1 MAWWREARF
10 GMFIHWGVY
19 SVYGNVYDGL
29 NVKGEQVHYNK
40 VNTGYPA
47 EWIMYGAQ
55 IPRATYRQAAAEF
68 DASEYN
74 PKAWVQLAKQ
84 AGMKY
89 VVVTTKHHDGFC
101 LFDPDYTD
109 WNAVEAS
116 AAERDLLDELVQEVQ
131 AAGLKLGFYYSQNRD
146 WMAEGG
152 MGDIPELNFGLYSAD
167 KVMKYVDDLVI
178 PQINELTS
186 RYNFDLFWFD
196 APNMSNSS
204 NAIAQKIKSALMDSQ
219 VGAHVIVNDRL
230 YPGMGGDF
238 STPESDT
245 PDIPYNGYTN
255 NRDWEACASLNDSW
269 GWEDTAPNRW
279 KSSLYTISRIL
290 ELNSKGG
297 NFLLNVGPDKHGKIP
312 EGATETLL
320 GVGDWMSRN
329 SSAVYGTSRN
339 QLLNPFEFGYVTQK
353 NEANENVHLYL
364 HVSTG
369 YWDEGKV
376 YLDGVMALPESAK
389 LLVSGQTVEVKQ
401 QNFGLEITLPEV
413 CNEPYYTVIDLLFNE
428 LPPQKLSPP
437 SRDGYEIR
445 LTPFQAVT
453 SGTMKKD
460 YVPYAFTNWTR
471 AAHTIDFS
479 AYLLPGIYKVSA
491 EYASQYNPG
500 TIYMTVNSIKH
511 SLPYR
516 KTGSMDSYVVDSYD
530 FPIEILSAGVY
541 NIHLSREQR
550 DEIYNIVNL
559 RNLVFSYI
567 PNAIN
572 TPSAMKIPGFTIDPT
587 LVTEDY
593 FYCRPLQY
601 DYFRLYDISGRVHKT
616 FEGEGNIYVDVS
628 NLPAGIYI
636 VQGQYGKQKIVINKS
651 QRR

>member
-29 NVKGEQVHYNK
+29 NVKGEQIHYNRA
-40 VNTGYPA
+40 NTGFPS

-55 IPRATYRQAAAEF
+55 IPKATYRQAAAEF

-101 LFDPDYTD
+101 LFDTDYTD
-109 WNAVEAS
+109 WNAVDAS
-116 AAERDLLDELVQEVQ
+116 AAGRDLLDELVKEVQ

-152 MGDIPELNFGLYSAD
+152 IGDIPELNFGLYPAD
-167 KVMKYVDDLVI
+167 KVMNYVDNLVI
-178 PQINELTS
+178 PQIKELTS

-196 APNMSNSS
+196 CPNMSNSS
-204 NAIAQKIKSALMDSQ
+204 DAIAKKIKDALMNSQ
-219 VGAHVIVNDRL
+219 VGTHVIVNDRL
-230 YPGMGGDF
+230 YTGWSGDF
-238 STPESDT
+238 SSPESDT
-245 PDIPYNGYTN
+245 PNIPYNGYSD

-269 GWEDTAPNRW
+269 GWEDTAPPGSW
-279 KSSLYTISRIL
+279 KSPLYTISRIL
-290 ELNSKGG
+290 ELSSKGG

-353 NEANENVHLYL
+353 NEANGGVHWYL

-376 YLDGVMALPESAK
+376 YLDGVMLLPESAK
-389 LLVSGQTVEVKQ
+389 FLASGQTVEVKQ

-413 CNEPYYTVIDLLFNE
+413 CDEPYYTVIDLYFNAM
-428 LPPQKLSPP
+428 PPQKPSSPV
-437 SRDGYEIR
+437 RDGYEIR
-445 LTPFQAVT
+445 LTPFQGVT
-453 SGTMKKD
+453 TSMKKD
-460 YVPYAFTNWTR
+460 YIPYAFTRWTR

-479 AYLLPGIYKVSA
+479 VYLLPGTYKVRA

-516 KTGSMDSYVVDSYD
+516 KTGSMDDYVVDSYD
-530 FPIEILSAGVY
+530 FPIEIYRAETY
-541 NIHLSREQR
+541 NIRLSREQH

-559 RNLVFSYI
+559 RNLVLTY
-567 PNAIN
+567 
-572 TPSAMKIPGFTIDPT
+572 TPPENPEPDQRFTIDPT
-587 LVTEDY
+587 YVTEGY
-593 FYCRPLQY
+593 FYCMPSQY
-601 DYFRLYDISGRVHKT
+601 DHFRLYDSSGRVHKT
-616 FEGEGNIYVDVS
+616 FEGEGSIPVDVS
-628 NLPAGIYI
+628 NLPAGVYI
-636 VQGQYGKQKIVINKS
+636 VRGQHGKQKIVINRY